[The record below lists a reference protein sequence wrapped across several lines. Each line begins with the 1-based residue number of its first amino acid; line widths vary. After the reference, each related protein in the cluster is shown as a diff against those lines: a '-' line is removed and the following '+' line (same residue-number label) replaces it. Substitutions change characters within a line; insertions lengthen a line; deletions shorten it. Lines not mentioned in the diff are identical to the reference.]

1 METPQPLWA
10 TSSSKYNLFQ
20 QQSVQEQRQFL
31 LQMEKLQV
39 TKTLPHSG
47 VRQEERIRL
56 PAVPPF
62 PRQAAT
68 QAAAAKQVP
77 AAQTSSSERVTC
89 KLPPLQATASS
100 SSVGGRAKALGTEA
114 HSHQE
119 LLPPLPCISG
129 DRDKAV
135 RAESRERGP
144 HSPVAPDEDMEY
156 TVRSFV
162 STVIRNAL
170 ACNEGAN
177 SKARLSPSGRRPGT
191 KGYRTPSL
199 TTAVP
204 QNGKKK
210 SQHSPKSSPAAPAEE
225 MEDPVKVFVST
236 AISNAVA
243 RNQGAMSEARLSP
256 LDRRPRSEGRI
267 TPPLLTAV
275 PQNWKKSQHRA
286 KNSPAASAED
296 MEHPVKAFVSSVISK
311 AIACN
316 EGAMREAELPPL
328 CRGPRSKGH
337 RTPPLL
343 TAVPQDLKESRQAAP
358 HCPTD
363 SFTALWDTA
372 QSLVSEVLAKT
383 MAESWEHGQWPA
395 ELEDLAHTGC
405 TTTSTR
411 AVQVQTDMD
420 SRWTTAL
427 PGRHHQARSGKAAA
441 GRAPAPASP
450 DRAEKQGQQGQ
461 IHIKPRQW
469 SGKDETSQGQGRK
482 ESGPVGSDEEE
493 EIVIFKSWINPRF
506 PSLFQDPQ
514 AFPQEEGSSARS
526 ADREAAAQEAE
537 PPTSVSLGSL
547 DTETSLACLAER
559 HGTPLTAT
567 QPSESR
573 PASCPSAPAFEDKG
587 YRAPPQTRGAQESKP
602 SACPTPIEHSTAV
615 MVESQGRAQHAS
627 SACDEDLHETA
638 RTLVSAVLRQAVAM
652 SRGATS
658 KAPTAPLATGPRVPP
673 PTAEPADSAS
683 SASALA
689 GALGDLAHTGC
700 TVTATRSAGVQT
712 DAESRW
718 TTALPGPDPRLCAGR
733 MAASRD
739 PAPASPD
746 RSEKQGQQRQIHI
759 KPRQGSGK
767 DEKSQGRGRKESG
780 PVGSD
785 EEEEMVIFTSWI
797 NPRLPSLFQEP
808 QPFPQE
814 EGSSSSSVDREA
826 AAEVAEQPTSASLG
840 SLEPTDTA
848 PPAAPLAEGPGE
860 GRHSTPLGTATVPSE
875 SRPASPPSAPAFED
889 EGNRAPPPIPVSR
902 DSKPSACPI
911 PSEHSTMAMVESQ
924 GHGQNA
930 SSVSDE
936 YLYET
941 AQIIVSAVLLHSVAI
956 IQGATIKAPTA
967 PTATGHRVLP
977 PTAEPVHSSSLAS
990 ALAGCPVG
998 EAIRD
1003 PVTPAAAPEEERKEV
1018 ASAWAGQPVEEASE
1032 APLGPAAAPD
1042 EEEVAS
1048 PLNAEPLFQEAI
1060 HLFPILGHY
1069 PQLRKYQ

>member
-1 METPQPLWA
+1 MATVSLIRPEPRAAHSLSGEQLCQEAAAPLGARWSSRSEDLERTMEQQNKDHSQPA
-10 TSSSKYNLFQ
+10 EG

-114 HSHQE
+114 YSHQE

-343 TAVPQDLKESRQAAP
+343 TAAPQDLKESRQAAP

-363 SFTALWDTA
+363 SFTALRDTA

-383 MAESWEHGQWPA
+383 MAESWEHGQRPA

-405 TTTSTR
+405 TATSTR

-450 DRAEKQGQQGQ
+450 DGAEKQGQQRQ
-461 IHIKPRQW
+461 IHIKPRQG
-469 SGKDETSQGQGRK
+469 SGKDEKSQGRGRK

-493 EIVIFKSWINPRF
+493 EIVIFNSWINPRF

-537 PPTSVSLGSL
+537 PPTSASLGSL
-547 DTETSLACLAER
+547 DTETSPACLAER

-587 YRAPPQTRGAQESKP
+587 YRAPPQTRGEEIVIFNSWINPRFPSLFQDPQAFPQEEGSSASSVDREAAAEAAEPPTSASLGSLEPTDTAPSAARLAEGPGEERHSTPLTETLPAESRPASPPSAPALEDEGNRAPPLTCRVPESKP

-638 RTLVSAVLRQAVAM
+638 RIIVSAVLRHAVAM
-652 SRGATS
+652 SQGATS
-658 KAPTAPLATGPRVPP
+658 KAPTAPSATGPSVPP
-673 PTAEPADSAS
+673 PTAEPVDCTS

-689 GALGDLAHTGC
+689 G
-700 TVTATRSAGVQT
+700 
-712 DAESRW
+712 
-718 TTALPGPDPRLCAGR
+718 
-733 MAASRD
+733 
-739 PAPASPD
+739 
-746 RSEKQGQQRQIHI
+746 
-759 KPRQGSGK
+759 
-767 DEKSQGRGRKESG
+767 
-780 PVGSD
+780 
-785 EEEEMVIFTSWI
+785 
-797 NPRLPSLFQEP
+797 
-808 QPFPQE
+808 
-814 EGSSSSSVDREA
+814 
-826 AAEVAEQPTSASLG
+826 
-840 SLEPTDTA
+840 
-848 PPAAPLAEGPGE
+848 
-860 GRHSTPLGTATVPSE
+860 
-875 SRPASPPSAPAFED
+875 
-889 EGNRAPPPIPVSR
+889 
-902 DSKPSACPI
+902 
-911 PSEHSTMAMVESQ
+911 
-924 GHGQNA
+924 
-930 SSVSDE
+930 
-936 YLYET
+936 
-941 AQIIVSAVLLHSVAI
+941 
-956 IQGATIKAPTA
+956 GA
-967 PTATGHRVLP
+967 
-977 PTAEPVHSSSLAS
+977 
-990 ALAGCPVG
+990 VG
-998 EAIRD
+998 EATEA
-1003 PVTPAAAPEEERKEV
+1003 PLTAAAAP
-1018 ASAWAGQPVEEASE
+1018 Q
-1032 APLGPAAAPD
+1032 
-1042 EEEVAS
+1042 EEVAS
-1048 PLNAEPLFQEAI
+1048 PVTADLLREDITDLSPAAADEAGAAATPLAMVPGHQVAAEQGGQAQSSSCTKDMPADEPATSQAQALSQGLLAGPVQRSEQ
-1060 HLFPILGHY
+1060 HQGLGILDLAQA
-1069 PQLRKYQ
+1069 PARQPRPSRLRRALRALRRAFCCSCIAGQRE

>member
-1 METPQPLWA
+1 MATVSLIRPEPRAAHSLSGEQLCQEAAAPLGARWSSRSEDLERTMEQQNKDHSQPA
-10 TSSSKYNLFQ
+10 EG

-89 KLPPLQATASS
+89 KLPPLQATASAY
-100 SSVGGRAKALGTEA
+100 SVGGRAKALGTEA

-363 SFTALWDTA
+363 SFTALRDTA

-383 MAESWEHGQWPA
+383 MAESWEHGQRPA

-405 TTTSTR
+405 TATSTR

-450 DRAEKQGQQGQ
+450 DGAEKQGQQRQ
-461 IHIKPRQW
+461 IHIKPRQG
-469 SGKDETSQGQGRK
+469 SGKDEKSQGRGRK

-493 EIVIFKSWINPRF
+493 EIVIFNSWINPRF

-537 PPTSVSLGSL
+537 PPTSASLGSL
-547 DTETSLACLAER
+547 DTETSPACLAER

-587 YRAPPQTRGAQESKP
+587 YRAPPQTRGEEIVIFNSWINPRFPSLFQDPQAFPQEEGSSASSVDREAAAEAAEPPTSASLGSLEPTDTAPSAAPLAEGPGEERHSTPLGTATVPAESRPASPPSAPALEDEGNRAPPLTCRVPESKP

-615 MVESQGRAQHAS
+615 MSY
-627 SACDEDLHETA
+627 
-638 RTLVSAVLRQAVAM
+638 AM
-652 SRGATS
+652 
-658 KAPTAPLATGPRVPP
+658 L
-673 PTAEPADSAS
+673 
-683 SASALA
+683 
-689 GALGDLAHTGC
+689 
-700 TVTATRSAGVQT
+700 
-712 DAESRW
+712 
-718 TTALPGPDPRLCAGR
+718 
-733 MAASRD
+733 
-739 PAPASPD
+739 
-746 RSEKQGQQRQIHI
+746 
-759 KPRQGSGK
+759 
-767 DEKSQGRGRKESG
+767 
-780 PVGSD
+780 
-785 EEEEMVIFTSWI
+785 
-797 NPRLPSLFQEP
+797 
-808 QPFPQE
+808 
-814 EGSSSSSVDREA
+814 
-826 AAEVAEQPTSASLG
+826 
-840 SLEPTDTA
+840 
-848 PPAAPLAEGPGE
+848 
-860 GRHSTPLGTATVPSE
+860 
-875 SRPASPPSAPAFED
+875 
-889 EGNRAPPPIPVSR
+889 
-902 DSKPSACPI
+902 
-911 PSEHSTMAMVESQ
+911 
-924 GHGQNA
+924 
-930 SSVSDE
+930 
-936 YLYET
+936 
-941 AQIIVSAVLLHSVAI
+941 
-956 IQGATIKAPTA
+956 
-967 PTATGHRVLP
+967 
-977 PTAEPVHSSSLAS
+977 
-990 ALAGCPVG
+990 
-998 EAIRD
+998 
-1003 PVTPAAAPEEERKEV
+1003 
-1018 ASAWAGQPVEEASE
+1018 
-1032 APLGPAAAPD
+1032 
-1042 EEEVAS
+1042 
-1048 PLNAEPLFQEAI
+1048 
-1060 HLFPILGHY
+1060 
-1069 PQLRKYQ
+1069 

>member
-1 METPQPLWA
+1 
-10 TSSSKYNLFQ
+10 
-20 QQSVQEQRQFL
+20 
-31 LQMEKLQV
+31 
-39 TKTLPHSG
+39 
-47 VRQEERIRL
+47 
-56 PAVPPF
+56 
-62 PRQAAT
+62 
-68 QAAAAKQVP
+68 
-77 AAQTSSSERVTC
+77 
-89 KLPPLQATASS
+89 
-100 SSVGGRAKALGTEA
+100 
-114 HSHQE
+114 
-119 LLPPLPCISG
+119 
-129 DRDKAV
+129 
-135 RAESRERGP
+135 
-144 HSPVAPDEDMEY
+144 
-156 TVRSFV
+156 
-162 STVIRNAL
+162 
-170 ACNEGAN
+170 
-177 SKARLSPSGRRPGT
+177 
-191 KGYRTPSL
+191 
-199 TTAVP
+199 
-204 QNGKKK
+204 
-210 SQHSPKSSPAAPAEE
+210 

-343 TAVPQDLKESRQAAP
+343 TAAPQNLKESRQAAP

-363 SFTALWDTA
+363 SFTALRDTA

-383 MAESWEHGQWPA
+383 MAERWEHGPRPA

-405 TTTSTR
+405 TATSTR

-469 SGKDETSQGQGRK
+469 SGKDETSQGRGRK

-493 EIVIFKSWINPRF
+493 EIVIFNSWINPRF
-506 PSLFQDPQ
+506 PSLFEDPQ
-514 AFPQEEGSSARS
+514 AFPQEEGSSPRS

-547 DTETSLACLAER
+547 DNETSPASLAER

-573 PASCPSAPAFEDKG
+573 PASCPSAPAFEDEG

-718 TTALPGPDPRLCAGR
+718 TTALPGPDPWVCAGT

-739 PAPASPD
+739 PAQASPN

-759 KPRQGSGK
+759 KPRQGSSK
-767 DEKSQGRGRKESG
+767 DETSQGQGRKESG

-785 EEEEMVIFTSWI
+785 EEEEIVIFKSWI
-797 NPRLPSLFQEP
+797 NPRFPSLFQDP
-808 QPFPQE
+808 QAFPQE
-814 EGSSSSSVDREA
+814 EGSSASSVDREA
-826 AAEVAEQPTSASLG
+826 AAEAAEPPTSASLG

-848 PPAAPLAEGPGE
+848 PSAAPLAEGPGE
-860 GRHSTPLGTATVPSE
+860 ERHSTPLTETVPAE
-875 SRPASPPSAPAFED
+875 SRPASPPSAPALED
-889 EGNRAPPPIPVSR
+889 EGNRAPPLTCRVPE
-902 DSKPSACPI
+902 SKPSACPTPI
-911 PSEHSTMAMVESQ
+911 EHSTAVMVESQ
-924 GHGQNA
+924 GRAQHA
-930 SSVSDE
+930 SSACDE
-936 YLYET
+936 DLHET
-941 AQIIVSAVLLHSVAI
+941 ARIIVSAVLRHAVAMS
-956 IQGATIKAPTA
+956 QGATSKAPTA
-967 PTATGHRVLP
+967 PSATGPSVPP
-977 PTAEPVHSSSLAS
+977 PTAEPVDCTSSAS
-990 ALAGCPVG
+990 ALAGGAVG
-998 EAIRD
+998 EATEA
-1003 PVTPAAAPEEERKEV
+1003 PLTAAAAP
-1018 ASAWAGQPVEEASE
+1018 Q
-1032 APLGPAAAPD
+1032 
-1042 EEEVAS
+1042 EEVAS
-1048 PLNAEPLFQEAI
+1048 PVTADLLREDITDLSPAAADEAGAAATPLAMV
-1060 HLFPILGHY
+1060 LGHQVAAEQGGQAQSSSCTKDM
-1069 PQLRKYQ
+1069 PADEPATSQAQALSQGLLAGPVQRSEQHQGLGILDLAQAPACQPRPSRLRRALRALCRAFCCSCIAGQRE